1 MEDVYG
7 KTVAPTKE
15 IICSRNRFST
25 HVYPFPQTTNHKTNM
40 CLKISTHLV
49 SNPSFSPYPFS
60 QSLATWTH
68 VTMSSFCHKN
78 LFFIM
83 EVQRPLNGPRKIE
96 FKSYFIECFGG
107 WRFSLVYINLGH
119 YIAKFMNNLRSTIDI
134 PRATC
139 ISFQNKIII
148 VTNQGGLAKSNCSA
162 IHSILLFS
170 TIQSISSLLASML
183 NEF

>member
-1 MEDVYG
+1 MVRPWLQQRRSF
-7 KTVAPTKE
+7 VQE
-15 IICSRNRFST
+15 IRFSS

-49 SNPSFSPYPFS
+49 SNASFSPYPFS

-68 VTMSSFCHKN
+68 VTMLSFWSKSF
-78 LFFIM
+78 FFIM
-83 EVQRPLNGPRKIE
+83 EVQRLLIGPRKIE

-107 WRFSLVYINLGH
+107 WRFSLVYVNLGY
-119 YIAKFMNNLRSTIDI
+119 YIAKFMNNLRNTKDI

-148 VTNQGGLAKSNCSA
+148 AINQGGLANSNGLA
-162 IHSILLFS
+162 IHLILLFW
-170 TIQSISSLLASML
+170 IFKAYPHY
-183 NEF
+183 